1 MSLED
6 VVTVTIEMLGKRM
19 GMLNAMAKYQ
29 NVTINTL
36 SIFKILKWFSHDC
49 FHSVKLELYPVI
61 QTEHSILPCLMQ

>member
-1 MSLED
+1 
-6 VVTVTIEMLGKRM
+6 VAIEMLGKKM

-49 FHSVKLELYPVI
+49 FHSV
-61 QTEHSILPCLMQ
+61 